1 VAKDRFFAGEGGS
14 AMKKWRSR
22 YLMALILSSFLV
34 GLLVLPAEAAPAKVY
49 EWKFQTN
56 KTPGSPFFNDEKW
69 WVDWVNTHSNGRL
82 KITLFPAGQIVKVD
96 EYINALRANTVQMA
110 TTWGGYYTGYIPE
123 GGLQA
128 GLPMIFRSR
137 TDVQQLF
144 YDYGLLEPI
153 REAFAEK
160 GVHFYSISS
169 LGPIMLWA
177 KKPIRTL
184 ADFKGFKVRA
194 SGDVAKIFGNIGA
207 GAVMIPHEESFTA
220 LQLGTIDAYTT
231 PFGHYRDLK
240 HYEVCKYVMTPAIQG
255 ASLDAW
261 SISRRA
267 LDELPADL
275 KEYVLAQAPVLNWI
289 TTWRSDL
296 VDADVFASLPK
307 WNAQLVPMSDELQK
321 AITAESLKLL
331 DSYTPRSA
339 RLAKMVDTIKRFM
352 KDKGYLP

>member
-1 VAKDRFFAGEGGS
+1 MKRRLITYWMGPILACFFLSLLALAADAGEQ
-14 AMKKWRSR
+14 R
-22 YLMALILSSFLV
+22 
-34 GLLVLPAEAAPAKVY
+34 VY

-69 WVDWVNTHSNGRL
+69 WVDWINANSNGRL

-96 EYINALRANTVQMA
+96 DYINALRANTVQMA

-128 GLPMIFRSR
+128 GLPMTTRSR
-137 TDVQQLF
+137 TDVQTLF

-160 GVHFYSISS
+160 GVHFYSINS

-177 KKPIRTL
+177 KRPIKTL

-194 SGDVAKIFGNIGA
+194 SGDVAKIFGVIG
-207 GAVMIPHEESFTA
+207 GGVVSLPHEESFTA
-220 LQLGTIDAYTT
+220 LQLGTIEGYAT
-231 PFGHYRDLK
+231 PIGHYRDLK
-240 HYEVCKYVMTPAIQG
+240 HYEVCKYLMTPVIQG
-255 ASLDAW
+255 ASIDAW

-275 KEYVLAQAPVLNWI
+275 RAYVLSQAPVLNWI
-289 TTWRSDL
+289 TTWRSEII
-296 VDADVFASLPK
+296 DAEVFSSLGK
-307 WNAQLVPMSDELQK
+307 WGAQTVPMADDLQK
-321 AITAESLKLL
+321 AITAESMKLL
-331 DSYTPRSA
+331 DSYGPKSA
-339 RLAKMVDTIKRFM
+339 RLAKMVEIIKKFM
-352 KDKGYLP
+352 KEKGYLR

>member
-1 VAKDRFFAGEGGS
+1 MKRGRFTFWMSVFLLFVGTSFFVPPSGE
-14 AMKKWRSR
+14 
-22 YLMALILSSFLV
+22 V
-34 GLLVLPAEAAPAKVY
+34 QAKVY

-56 KTPGSPFFNDEKW
+56 KTPASPFFNDEKW
-69 WVDWVNTHSNGRL
+69 WVDWVNNNSNGRL

-96 EYINALRANTVQMA
+96 DYINALRANTVQMA

-137 TDVQQLF
+137 VDVQNLF

-160 GVHFYSISS
+160 GVHFYSINS
-169 LGPIMLWA
+169 LGPITLWA
-177 KKPIRTL
+177 KRAIRTL

-194 SGDVAKIFGNIGA
+194 SGDVAKVFGAIGA

-220 LQLGTIDAYTT
+220 LQLGTIDAYTA
-231 PFGHYRDLK
+231 PLGHYKDLK

-255 ASLDAW
+255 ASIDAW
-261 SISRRA
+261 SVSRRA
-267 LDELPADL
+267 LDELPDDL
-275 KEYVLAQAPVLNWI
+275 RAYVLSQAPVLNWI
-289 TTWRSDL
+289 TTWRSEL
-296 VDADVFASLPK
+296 IDADVFSSMPK
-307 WNAQLVPMSDELQK
+307 WNAQLVPMADDLQK
-321 AITAESLKLL
+321 AITAESMKLL
-331 DSYTPRSA
+331 DSYSPKSA
-339 RLAKMVDTIKRFM
+339 RLAKMVETIKRFM

>member
-1 VAKDRFFAGEGGS
+1 MKTRLTKCWIGAILACFFVS
-14 AMKKWRSR
+14 
-22 YLMALILSSFLV
+22 
-34 GLLVLPAEAAPAKVY
+34 LLVLPVEAGAPRVY

-69 WVDWVNTHSNGRL
+69 WVDWVNNNSNGRL

-96 EYINALRANTVQMA
+96 DYINALRANTVQMA

-128 GLPMIFRSR
+128 GLPMIFRNR

-160 GVHFYSISS
+160 GVHFYSINSI
-169 LGPIMLWA
+169 GPIMLWA
-177 KKPIRTL
+177 KRPIRTL

-194 SGDVAKIFGNIGA
+194 SGDPAKIFGTIGA

-220 LQLGTIDAYTT
+220 LQLGTIEGYAT

-255 ASLDAW
+255 ASIDAW
-261 SISRRA
+261 SISRTA
-267 LDELPADL
+267 LDELPPDL
-275 KEYVLAQAPVLNWI
+275 RAYVLSQAPVLNWI
-289 TTWRSDL
+289 TTWRSEL
-296 VDADVFASLPK
+296 VDGDVFASLPK
-307 WNAQLVPMSDELQK
+307 WNAQLVPMADDLQK
-321 AITAESLKLL
+321 AITAESMKLL
-331 DSYTPRSA
+331 DSYTPKSA
-339 RLAKMVDTIKRFM
+339 RLAKMVETIKRFM

>member
-1 VAKDRFFAGEGGS
+1 MYWAG
-14 AMKKWRSR
+14 A
-22 YLMALILSSFLV
+22 ILASLLV
-34 GLLVLPAEAAPAKVY
+34 CLLVLPVDAGAARAY

-69 WVDWVNTHSNGRL
+69 WVDWINANSSGRL

-96 EYINALRANTVQMA
+96 DYINALRANTVQMA

-137 TDVQQLF
+137 VDVQTLF
-144 YDYGLLEPI
+144 YDYGLMEPI

-160 GVHFYSISS
+160 GVHFYSINS

-194 SGDVAKIFGNIGA
+194 SGDVAKIFGSIGA

-220 LQLGTIDAYTT
+220 LQLGTIDGYAT
-231 PFGHYRDLK
+231 PLGHYRDLK
-240 HYEVCKYVMTPAIQG
+240 HYEVCKYLMTPAIQG
-255 ASLDAW
+255 ASIDAW
-261 SISRRA
+261 GISRTA
-267 LDELPADL
+267 LAELPDDL
-275 KEYVLAQAPVLNWI
+275 RAYVLAQAPVLNWI
-289 TTWRSDL
+289 TSWRSEII
-296 VDADVFASLPK
+296 DADVYSSLPK
-307 WNAQLVPMSDELQK
+307 WNAQLVPMADDLQK

-331 DSYTPRSA
+331 DSYSPKSA
-339 RLAKMVDTIKRFM
+339 RLAKMVDTIKKFM